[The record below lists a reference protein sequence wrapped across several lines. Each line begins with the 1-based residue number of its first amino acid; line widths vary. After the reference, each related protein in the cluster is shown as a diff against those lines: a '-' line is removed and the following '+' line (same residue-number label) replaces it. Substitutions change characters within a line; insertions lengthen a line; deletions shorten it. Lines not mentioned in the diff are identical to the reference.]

1 MITRPLFVANWK
13 MNMLREEVREYAR
26 RFRGSFEVR
35 GDGST
40 DAVFCGPYTA
50 IATVAEEFQKI
61 AGTAV
66 GAQNIHWLETGP
78 HTGEVSP
85 AMLSE
90 LGVTFAIIGHSERR
104 MVYGETSE
112 FVAKRALAAL
122 KHNITPIVCVGETTF
137 YENEPEAAYEIV
149 REQLKASLHGI
160 GNAEIGKV
168 VIAYEPVWA
177 IGTGRAA
184 TPEIIKRIHNF
195 IRAELMQR
203 FSESANGVTILYGG
217 STTPENIFDICTQP
231 NVGGALVGST
241 SLKPDAFAKL
251 IEQGRKAQKIL

>member
-13 MNMLREEVREYAR
+13 MNMLREEVRDYAR
-26 RFRGSFEVR
+26 RFRGSFQAR
-35 GDGST
+35 DDNKT

-50 IATVAEEFQKI
+50 IATVAEEFQKLS
-61 AGTAV
+61 GTAV
-66 GAQNIHWLETGP
+66 GAQNIHWAETGP
-78 HTGEVSP
+78 HTGEVSAP
-85 AMLSE
+85 MLSE
-90 LGVTFAIIGHSERR
+90 LGVTFAIVGHSERR
-104 MVYGETSE
+104 MIYGETNE

-122 KHNITPIVCVGETTF
+122 KHGITPIICVGETTF
-137 YENEPEAAYEIV
+137 FENEPEAANEIV
-149 REQLKASLHGI
+149 KGQLHASLHGI
-160 GNAEIGKV
+160 PKDEITKL

-195 IRAELMQR
+195 IRAELVLAYDER
-203 FSESANGVTILYGG
+203 ANDIGILYGG
-217 STTPENIFDICTQP
+217 STTPENIGAICAQP

-251 IEQGRKAQKIL
+251 IEEGRKAQKIL